1 MQLCQLWRGAVQ
13 GCARNQHRQ
22 GAVEDDSAE
31 WGGTKQGKGMTKLQ
45 GNQKVGVVGTGFVG
59 SSLVYALLIRELA
72 TEIVLVDVN
81 REKAVGEMMD
91 FNHGLSFSK
100 PVKITAGGYADLW
113 GAQIVVIAAGASQKP
128 GETRLD
134 LLAKNVEIF
143 DAIVP
148 EVVRHN
154 PSGIVLIAT
163 NPVDI
168 LTYTSLKRSGLPPGR
183 VIGSGTILDT
193 SRFRFLL
200 GQYYGVDARSVH
212 AYIIG
217 EHGDSEIPAWSLA
230 NIGGVRL
237 REFAPLKSKQYNQ
250 EEMDKLFVSVRDAAY
265 EIIKRKGAT
274 YYAIGLGLVS
284 IVETILGDYR
294 SVLSVS
300 TLMTGQYGVSE
311 MCLSLPCVV
320 GANGVEEVLM
330 LNVSSEEEEG
340 FRRSAEK
347 LKATLQSLRR

>member
-1 MQLCQLWRGAVQ
+1 MT
-13 GCARNQHRQ
+13 
-22 GAVEDDSAE
+22 
-31 WGGTKQGKGMTKLQ
+31 GTPGKR
-45 GNQKVGVVGTGFVG
+45 KVGVVGTGLVG
-59 SSLVYALLIRELA
+59 SSFVYALMIRELA
-72 TEIVLVDVN
+72 TEIVLIDVDN
-81 REKAVGEMMD
+81 EKAIGETMD

-100 PVKITAGGYADLW
+100 PVKITAGTYADLS
-113 GAQIVVIAAGASQKP
+113 GAQVVVIAAGASQRP

-134 LLAKNVEIF
+134 LLARNVNIF
-143 DAIVP
+143 RSIVP
-148 EVVRHN
+148 DVVRNN
-154 PSGIVLIAT
+154 PDGIVLIAT

-168 LTYTSLKRSGLPPGR
+168 LTYISLKESRLPPAQ
-183 VIGSGTILDT
+183 VMGSGTILDT

-217 EHGDSEIPAWSLA
+217 EHGDSEIPLWSLA

-237 REFAPLKSKQYNQ
+237 QEFAPLLNKTYNQ
-250 EEMDKLFVSVRDAAY
+250 AEMDKLFISVRDAAY

-284 IVETILGDYR
+284 IVETILGNYR

-300 TLMTGQYGVSE
+300 TLMTGQYGVAD

-320 GANGVEEVLM
+320 GAKGVEEILT
-330 LNVSSEEEEG
+330 LNLSQAEEEG
-340 FRRSAEK
+340 FQLSAEK
-347 LKATLQSLRR
+347 LKATLKSLGG

>member
-1 MQLCQLWRGAVQ
+1 M
-13 GCARNQHRQ
+13 
-22 GAVEDDSAE
+22 SA
-31 WGGTKQGKGMTKLQ
+31 TPV
-45 GNQKVGVVGTGFVG
+45 NRKVGVVGAGLVG
-59 SSLVYALLIRELA
+59 SSFVYGLMIRELA
-72 TEIVLVDVN
+72 TEIILIDAN
-81 REKAVGEMMD
+81 NEKAIGEMMD

-100 PVKITAGGYADLW
+100 PVKITAGNYADLRD
-113 GAQIVVIAAGASQKP
+113 AQVVVIAAGASQRP

-134 LLAKNVEIF
+134 LLARNTKIF
-143 DAIVP
+143 RAIVP

-154 PSGIVLIAT
+154 PEGIIVIAT
-163 NPVDI
+163 NPVDV
-168 LTYTSLKRSGLPPGR
+168 LTYISLKESQLPR
-183 VIGSGTILDT
+183 AKVIGSGTILDT

-217 EHGDSEIPAWSLA
+217 EHGDSEIPLWSLA

-237 REFAPLKSKQYNQ
+237 QEFAPLQNKQYNQ
-250 EEMDKLFVSVRDAAY
+250 TEMDKLFIDVRDAAY

-300 TLMTGQYGVSE
+300 TLMTGQYGVTD

-320 GANGVEEVLM
+320 GGNGVEEILT
-330 LNVSSEEEEG
+330 LNLSEEEGRG

-347 LKATLQSLRR
+347 LKSTLQSLGV

>member
-1 MQLCQLWRGAVQ
+1 MTT
-13 GCARNQHRQ
+13 N
-22 GAVEDDSAE
+22 
-31 WGGTKQGKGMTKLQ
+31 QGKR
-45 GNQKVGVVGTGFVG
+45 KVGVVGTGLVG
-59 SSLVYALLIRELA
+59 SSLVYALMIRELA
-72 TEIVLVDVN
+72 TEIVLVDIDN
-81 REKAVGEMMD
+81 EKATGEMMD

-100 PVKITAGGYADLW
+100 PVKITAGDYGDLAE
-113 GAQIVVIAAGASQKP
+113 AQVVVIAAGASQKP

-134 LLAKNVEIF
+134 LLARNVKIF
-143 DAIVP
+143 RSIVP

-154 PSGIVLIAT
+154 PAGIILIAT

-168 LTYTSLKRSGLPPGR
+168 LTYISLKESKLPAGK

-200 GQYYGVDARSVH
+200 GQYYEVDARSVH
-212 AYIIG
+212 AYIVG
-217 EHGDSEIPAWSLA
+217 EHGDSEIPVWSMA

-237 REFAPLKSKQYNQ
+237 QEFAPLKNKHYDQA
-250 EEMDKLFVSVRDAAY
+250 EMDNLFVGVRDAAY

-284 IVETILGDYR
+284 IVETILGNYR

-320 GANGVEEVLM
+320 GANGIEEILT
-330 LNVSSEEEEG
+330 LNLSHSEANG
-340 FRRSAEK
+340 FQRSAEK
-347 LKATLQSLRR
+347 LKATLRSLSS

>member
-1 MQLCQLWRGAVQ
+1 VTA
-13 GCARNQHRQ
+13 
-22 GAVEDDSAE
+22 
-31 WGGTKQGKGMTKLQ
+31 TP
-45 GNQKVGVVGTGFVG
+45 GNRKVGLVGAGLVG
-59 SSLVYALLIRELA
+59 SSFVYGLMIRELA
-72 TEIVLVDVN
+72 TEIVLIDVN
-81 REKAVGEMMD
+81 NEKAIGEMMD

-100 PVKITAGGYADLW
+100 PVKITAGNYADLRD
-113 GAQIVVIAAGASQKP
+113 AQVVVIAAGASQRP

-134 LLAKNVEIF
+134 LLARNTNIF
-143 DAIVP
+143 RAIVP

-154 PSGIVLIAT
+154 PEGIIVIAT
-163 NPVDI
+163 NPVDV
-168 LTYTSLKRSGLPPGR
+168 LTYISLKESQLSRAK

-200 GQYYGVDARSVH
+200 GQYYGVDSRSVH

-217 EHGDSEIPAWSLA
+217 EHGDSEIPLWSLA

-237 REFAPLKSKQYNQ
+237 QEFAPLQSKQYNQ
-250 EEMDKLFVSVRDAAY
+250 TEMDKLFIDVRDAAS

-300 TLMTGQYGVSE
+300 TLMTGQYGVTD

-320 GANGVEEVLM
+320 GGNGVEEILT
-330 LNVSSEEEEG
+330 LNLSEEE
-340 FRRSAEK
+340 
-347 LKATLQSLRR
+347 

>member
-1 MQLCQLWRGAVQ
+1 MSGTQ
-13 GCARNQHRQ
+13 GGR
-22 GAVEDDSAE
+22 
-31 WGGTKQGKGMTKLQ
+31 
-45 GNQKVGVVGTGFVG
+45 KVGVVGTGLVG
-59 SSLVYALLIRELA
+59 SSFVYALMIRELA
-72 TEIVLVDVN
+72 TEIVLVDVDN
-81 REKAVGEMMD
+81 EKAIGEMMD

-100 PVKITAGGYADLW
+100 PVKITAGSYADL
-113 GAQIVVIAAGASQKP
+113 GSAQVVVVAAGASQRP

-134 LLAKNVEIF
+134 LLARNVKIF
-143 DAIVP
+143 RSIVP

-154 PSGIVLIAT
+154 PGGIILIAT

-168 LTYTSLKRSGLPPGR
+168 LTYISLKESGQSAAK

-217 EHGDSEIPAWSLA
+217 EHGDSEIPLWSLA

-237 REFAPLKSKQYNQ
+237 QEFAPLQNKQYNQ
-250 EEMDKLFVSVRDAAY
+250 SDMDKLFISVRDAAY

-274 YYAIGLGLVS
+274 YYAIGLGLVA

-300 TLMTGQYGVSE
+300 TLMTGQYGVTDMS
-311 MCLSLPCVV
+311 LSLPCVV
-320 GANGVEEVLM
+320 GRNGVEEILT
-330 LNVSSEEEEG
+330 LNLSADEDKG
-340 FRRSAEK
+340 FRSSAEK
-347 LKATLQSLRR
+347 LKATLKSLGG